1 MQFCE
6 YHNIL
11 CSSGATCT
19 KPTARKSASFVL
31 APLQFSEN
39 TTQMQTSRSEQQRG
53 EEVHSIVP
61 IAHVSIAESS
71 VPFKAPLGF
80 NFRRLFPFFFP
91 FPIYKIHP
99 PLLSATY
106 ETGRHKKQGL
116 LKPILVCWFQPLAGH
131 LQEGPAGQRLNAAK
145 CLNRARA
152 GGSSRREAQEH
163 LHCRNRKTGSR
174 KTFRTLDKPGI
185 LK

>member
-11 CSSGATCT
+11 CFSGATCT

-80 NFRRLFPFFFP
+80 NFRRLFPFFFYLSNLQNTPSSP
-91 FPIYKIHP
+91 FSYLWNRQTQETRSFKTYFSVLISTSGGAFARGPRG
-99 PLLSATY
+99 SAP
-106 ETGRHKKQGL
+106 ERSQVPEQSQGRRK
-116 LKPILVCWFQPLAGH
+116 
-131 LQEGPAGQRLNAAK
+131 LQERGSGTLSLQEQE
-145 CLNRARA
+145 NRF
-152 GGSSRREAQEH
+152 QI
-163 LHCRNRKTGSR
+163 N
-174 KTFRTLDKPGI
+174 I
-185 LK
+185 